1 MSTTRHMVLTAV
13 GPDRTGLVKQVSS
26 IIHKAGAN
34 LEDSRMAVLAGEFAL
49 IVLFSGTDEALERI
63 TQDSALLEQEL
74 GFNLSFRPTR
84 PRGEPARGRRYLL
97 DVTGPDQ
104 PGIVHRV
111 SELLA
116 ERQINVCSLESRL
129 RHAAFSGTPLFQLT
143 AEIELPTPENVSE
156 LRGKVEAACEA
167 LHLDHRLE
175 PLPD

>member
-63 TQDSALLEQEL
+63 RQDSAVLEQEL

-84 PRGEPARGRRYLL
+84 PREGASGRRYLL

-129 RHAAFSGTPLFQLT
+129 RRAAFTGTPLFQLT
-143 AEIELPTPENVSE
+143 AEIELPGPESVAE